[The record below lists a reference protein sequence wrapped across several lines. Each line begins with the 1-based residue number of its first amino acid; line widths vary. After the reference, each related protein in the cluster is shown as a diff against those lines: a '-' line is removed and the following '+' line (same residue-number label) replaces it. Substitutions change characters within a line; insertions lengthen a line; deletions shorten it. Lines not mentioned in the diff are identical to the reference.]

1 MEGYTYQ
8 TLSVNE
14 LTRVVVVEPG
24 TFNDPVRCSLC
35 TIPKQ
40 RLTHTSAKDSD
51 LPLIGENS
59 DSIATALEHSRPSL
73 SQAIHRQLENTASDD
88 LVYNALSYV
97 WGPPEL
103 DAPLIC
109 DGQHCRITI
118 NLHQALRR
126 FRKPNKR
133 LYIWVDAICINQ
145 KDAAERSEQV
155 QLMKQIYEQ
164 AEHVLIWLGDEDE
177 ETHLVLRLLGAHR
190 KKADQPWFHVRTEF
204 GADAPEWAA
213 MIRWLNRP
221 WFWRVWTIQ
230 EARVAKC
237 AIVYFGPHSIDLAIV
252 DSVLSLHISR
262 DDNHDLA
269 GHLEEAF
276 RLPGLSVRLN
286 ESNTFS
292 CKCRSLLDL
301 LLMSRRHQATDPRD
315 KVYGLLGL
323 VQDMSEQDLQ
333 SPLINPDYKKA
344 KEKVYRDTALFII
357 VKDCSLKVIQATYH
371 GEQFF
376 YHRDVPS
383 WVPRWDQQDGPIL
396 LAERSGSS
404 YSLNETRIPVANLR
418 DGEDGLLSVNGTVE
432 ATVRLVLSKMSQKAL
447 RGPKDGGEAT
457 VFSHLWAELRNEYGN
472 PIYLGGRHLI
482 LAFIEA
488 LTIGINGRGEFFY
501 YDYDR
506 FFETLHWMWG
516 HVLGKNESDTASL
529 QFCSDDDAEYI
540 QESQPEDTVA
550 QTLSLVDPAG
560 LSAPE
565 TNVGIAVS
573 NTHVEPFQLDNAL
586 AINFPTHWGDD
597 EDEEA
602 SPDNFPTSFRFEPGS
617 CQLCRDP
624 QEQEST
630 ISLHSYLTRNP
641 NREGL
646 PGSEKDPKTFQYRIN
661 DFFHD
666 AFLFPCVKGPSLS
679 FLAPCIDACNFRRFF
694 ITDNQRIG
702 IGPQAMRAGDIV
714 TCILGATFPWVLRKA
729 EMDLSELGV
738 HIEKTRAL
746 YHFIGECY
754 IQDPDCSMPAE
765 NDPEIVAFDL
775 V

>member
-8 TLSVNE
+8 TLSVHE

-24 TFNDPVRCSLC
+24 TYNDIIRCSLC
-35 TIPKQ
+35 TILKQ
-40 RLTHTSAKDSD
+40 RFTHTSAKDSD
-51 LPLIGENS
+51 LPLIEENS
-59 DSIATALEHSRPSL
+59 DSIATALKHSRPSL
-73 SQAIHRQLENTASDD
+73 PQAIHRQPEISASDD
-88 LVYNALSYV
+88 LVYDALSYV
-97 WGPPEL
+97 WGPPDL

-109 DGQHCRITI
+109 DGQHCRITK

-126 FRKPNKR
+126 FRKPSKR

-145 KDAAERSEQV
+145 NDAAERSEQV

-164 AEHVLIWLGDEDE
+164 AEQVCIWLGDEDE
-177 ETHLVLRLLGAHR
+177 ETHLVLRLLEAHR

-230 EARVAKC
+230 EARVAKF
-237 AIVYFGPHSIDLAIV
+237 AVVYFGPHSIDLAIV

-269 GHLEEAF
+269 GHLDEAF

-286 ESNTFS
+286 KSNTFNYN
-292 CKCRSLLDL
+292 CSLLDL
-301 LLMSRRHQATDPRD
+301 LLMSRRHQATDLRD

-333 SPLINPDYKKA
+333 NPLIRPDYKKA
-344 KEKVYRDTALFII
+344 KEKVYRDTA
-357 VKDCSLKVIQATYH
+357 H
-371 GEQFF
+371 
-376 YHRDVPS
+376 
-383 WVPRWDQQDGPIL
+383 
-396 LAERSGSS
+396 
-404 YSLNETRIPVANLR
+404 IPVANLG
-418 DGEDGLLSVNGTVE
+418 DGENGLLSVNGTLE
-432 ATVRLVLSKMSQKAL
+432 ATVRVVLSKMSQKAL
-447 RGPKDGGEAT
+447 RGPKDQGEAT

-482 LAFIEA
+482 LAFIET
-488 LTIGINGRGEFFY
+488 LTIGINGRGEFFS

-529 QFCSDDDAEYI
+529 QFCSNDDEEHI
-540 QESQPEDTVA
+540 QEGQPEDTIA
-550 QTLSLVDPAG
+550 QTLSLVDPAS

-565 TNVGIAVS
+565 INVGIAVS

-586 AINFPTHWGDD
+586 AMDFPTHWGDD
-597 EDEEA
+597 EDKEA
-602 SPDNFPTSFRFEPGS
+602 SPDDSPTSFRFEPGN

-624 QEQEST
+624 QEQKST

-646 PGSEKDPKTFQYRIN
+646 PGSDKDPKTFQYRIN

-666 AFLFPCVKGPSLS
+666 AFLFPCVEEPSLS
-679 FLAPCIDACNFRRFF
+679 FLAPCIDACSFRRFF
-694 ITDNQRIG
+694 ITDDQRIG

-729 EMDLSELGV
+729 EMGFSELGV
-738 HIEKTRAL
+738 HIEKIRTL

-765 NDPEIVAFDL
+765 KDPETVAFDL

>member
-8 TLSVNE
+8 ALSVHE

-24 TFNDPVRCSLC
+24 TFNDTIRCSLC

-51 LPLIGENS
+51 LPLIGENCE
-59 DSIATALEHSRPSL
+59 SIATALEHSRPSL
-73 SQAIHRQLENTASDD
+73 PQAIDRQLEISASGD

-103 DAPLIC
+103 EAPLIC
-109 DGQHCRITI
+109 DDQHCRITK

-145 KDAAERSEQV
+145 NDAAERSEQV

-164 AEHVLIWLGDEDE
+164 AEQVCIWLGDEDE
-177 ETHLVLRLLGAHR
+177 ETHLVLRLLEAHR

-204 GADAPEWAA
+204 SSDAPEWAA

-237 AIVYFGPHSIDLAIV
+237 AIVYFGPHSINLAIV

-262 DDNHDLA
+262 DHNHDLA

-276 RLPGLSVRLN
+276 CLPGLSVRLN
-286 ESNTFS
+286 ESHTYS
-292 CKCRSLLDL
+292 WKRRSLLDL
-301 LLMSRRHQATDPRD
+301 LLMSRRHRATDLRD

-323 VQDMSEQDLQ
+323 AQDMSEQDLQ
-333 SPLINPDYKKA
+333 NPLINPDYRKA

-357 VKDCSLKVIQATYH
+357 AKDCSFKVVQATYH

-376 YHRDVPS
+376 FHRDVPS

-396 LAERSGSS
+396 LAERSVSS
-404 YSLNETRIPVANLR
+404 YRSNRARIPVPNLA
-418 DGEDGLLSVNGTVE
+418 DGEDGLLSVKGTLK
-432 ATVRLVLSKMSQKAL
+432 ATVRAVLSNMSQKAL
-447 RGPKDGGEAT
+447 RGPKDGGET
-457 VFSHLWAELRNEYGN
+457 PVFSHLWAELRSEYGN
-472 PIYLGGRHLI
+472 PIYLGRRYLI
-482 LAFIEA
+482 LEFIQA
-488 LTIGINGRGEFFY
+488 LTIGIDGRGEFFNY
-501 YDYDR
+501 NYNG
-506 FFETLHWMWG
+506 FFQTLNWMWG
-516 HVLGKNESDTASL
+516 HV
-529 QFCSDDDAEYI
+529 
-540 QESQPEDTVA
+540 
-550 QTLSLVDPAG
+550 
-560 LSAPE
+560 
-565 TNVGIAVS
+565 
-573 NTHVEPFQLDNAL
+573 
-586 AINFPTHWGDD
+586 
-597 EDEEA
+597 
-602 SPDNFPTSFRFEPGS
+602 PDNSPKSFGFKPGN
-617 CQLCRDP
+617 CQLCRHP
-624 QEQEST
+624 QEQKPA

-641 NREGL
+641 NRERL
-646 PGSEKDPKTFQYRIN
+646 PGSEKNPKTFQYRINNFCHRAFRYPCVEGPSFQYRIN
-661 DFFHD
+661 DFFHH
-666 AFLFPCVKGPSLS
+666 AFRYPWVEGPSLD
-679 FLAPCIDACNFRRFF
+679 FLTPCIDVCNFRRFF
-694 ITDNQRIG
+694 ITDDQRIG

-729 EMDLSELGV
+729 EMDFSELGL
-738 HIEKTRAL
+738 HTEKTRTL

-754 IQDPDCSMPAE
+754 IHDLDCSKPAE
-765 NDPEIVAFDL
+765 KDLETVAFDL